1 MTQMYFVPVSD
12 DWMHWYNKTVDE
24 RIDLSDSPIEEFQE
38 LKEARV
44 WGTTRGKRKRT
55 QFDEMKHGDAL
66 MFYKNREF
74 FATGRVGITFE
85 NSNAGEWLWNT
96 PESIFIYTVED
107 YQPSSIPLS
116 QVNELLGYSEN
127 NLVNGFTCPSENA
140 ITNLLKKYPSV
151 EKAFRDLRN

>member
-1 MTQMYFVPVSD
+1 MTQMYLVPVDD
-12 DWMHWYNKTVDE
+12 DWMDWYNKTVE
-24 RIDLSDSPIEEFQE
+24 QPASLSDSPIEELQGLE
-38 LKEARV
+38 EARV

-55 QFDEMKHGDAL
+55 LFDDMRSGDAI

-74 FATGRVGITFE
+74 FATGRVGKNFE
-85 NSNAGEWLWNT
+85 SSDAGKWLWNA

-107 YQPSSIPLS
+107 YQNSSIPLS

-127 NLVNGFTCPSENA
+127 NLINGFTRPSENA

-151 EKAFRDLRN
+151 DAAFRDLRN